1 MCALQWPPGD
11 RVACLVLK
19 LGHMRKRSDTV
30 KSVEVKTAAQRQ
42 ADLRARRS
50 GLGLKEVRNLYA
62 YPEDH
67 ERIKKYVA
75 RLVKERTG
83 V

>member
-1 MCALQWPPGD
+1 
-11 RVACLVLK
+11 
-19 LGHMRKRSDTV
+19 MRKRSDTV